1 MSLPFLFF
9 TFQSFHHFTIFSSL
23 SLSLW
28 LSILLPPSCFNGE
41 IRSILPD
48 SLLQPPPPLL
58 CPLHLLPA
66 SFSFYAS
73 SRINISLIDIRKIFI
88 QLWKNSGVGFSF
100 AIEIASKQIQKNHAI
115 TRLSKHNKSVCVC
128 ECVCVYWY
136 AYWYTHTNIYIY
148 MYMHIYVY
156 TLTYS

>member
-23 SLSLW
+23 SLSL
-28 LSILLPPSCFNGE
+28 SGSPSCF
-41 IRSILPD
+41 LPLVLMAKYD
-48 SLLQPPPPLL
+48 PSSRIPSSNPPPLLL

-128 ECVCVYWY
+128 ECVCVY
-136 AYWYTHTNIYIY
+136 
-148 MYMHIYVY
+148 
-156 TLTYS
+156 